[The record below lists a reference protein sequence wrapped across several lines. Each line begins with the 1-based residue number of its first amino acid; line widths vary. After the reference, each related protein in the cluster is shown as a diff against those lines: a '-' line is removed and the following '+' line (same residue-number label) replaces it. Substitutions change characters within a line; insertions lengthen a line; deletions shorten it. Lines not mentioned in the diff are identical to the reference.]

1 MPAAEPNK
9 ALRLAVPIIVALFGV
24 LVVVGVFMAS
34 QPSPRPAPEEQTA
47 EQTAEPAAPDRDPDA
62 VAAVPEREPPATE
75 PGAPDPVE
83 LDAGEITPGPAPRVT
98 EASPSDP
105 EEDAAPEAPIAEL
118 RGLRARPQP
127 VAPDLPNLG
136 SDDPDSDFPL
146 LLAFTQEGAGVE
158 AIVLPNYAETLGSDE
173 RYAIQERT
181 TLITPGGQSFT
192 VAALAARGVRINGE
206 FVDLFGS
213 PDAPLWRPTA
223 PGAFEAI
230 IEDADGE
237 PVARA
242 VRRFVINPDSY
253 DISIEQRL
261 ENLTAR
267 PLDYQWIQYG
277 PVDLPEDEASYLRDP
292 RRVWFGHLLP
302 VETDP
307 SRQIVARTDIRSRQS
322 VIDKP
327 LTESGLLWPPPS
339 AAPGAQELVFASL
352 SNRYFA
358 FAVHPQIPEDALAS
372 SQPIDKR
379 FESAAQ
385 VYRIL
390 LRGAPAPNLPPTTRL
405 VLELHSTT
413 RTLEPGSTDDLSL
426 AAYAGPL
433 SRQTLGAE
441 PIYEALGLN
450 DLIVYNIGGPC
461 AFCTFQPLA
470 RGLLWFLSI
479 FHDYIVFDWAL
490 AIMVL
495 VVFVRGVLHPIT
507 KKSQIRMQRFGKQMQ
522 AIAPKQKKLQEKY
535 KDDPKKL
542 QQEMARLMRE
552 EGVDFTGALG
562 CLPMFLQT
570 PIWIAL
576 YAMLYYAF
584 DLRHEAAYFGVFQQI
599 SGGGW
604 TFLADLSAPDRFID
618 FGRSIITLPLLGE
631 ISALNILPLVLG
643 VVFFIQQKYLTP
655 PPSASLSPEQQTQ
668 QKIMKVVFVVMFPLF
683 MYQAPSGLTIYFI
696 TNSTLGILE
705 SRYIRAHIESLPEPE
720 PRKPRPKKTGPT
732 GPKKPR
738 KRVLNEN
745 ATGFKER
752 RKKR

>member
-9 ALRLAVPIIVALFGV
+9 ALRLAVPIVVALLGV
-24 LVVVGVFMAS
+24 LVVIGVFMAS
-34 QPSPRPAPEEQTA
+34 QPSPRPQAQAEEQPTEQIEEATEEPAEAEPETIAAAPEAQPEIPETA
-47 EQTAEPAAPDRDPDA
+47 EVDA
-62 VAAVPEREPPATE
+62 S
-75 PGAPDPVE
+75 
-83 LDAGEITPGPAPRVT
+83 EIAPGPAPRET
-98 EASPSDP
+98 EAVEPAEP
-105 EEDAAPEAPIAEL
+105 DAEPDASAAEL
-118 RGLRARPQP
+118 TDLRARPQP
-127 VAPDLPNLG
+127 VAEELPTLG
-136 SDDPDSDFPL
+136 SADPDSDFPL

-158 AIVLPNYAETLGSDE
+158 AIVLSSYAETLGADE

-181 TLITPGGQSFT
+181 TLTTPGGQAFT

-206 FVDLFGS
+206 FIDLFGS
-213 PDAPLWRPTA
+213 PEAPVWRPTG

-230 IEDADGE
+230 IETAEGE
-237 PVARA
+237 PIARA
-242 VRRFVINPDSY
+242 TRRFAIDAESY
-253 DISIEQRL
+253 DISIDQRL
-261 ENLTAR
+261 ENLSGG
-267 PLDYQWIQYG
+267 PLEYQWIQYG

-292 RRVWFGHLLP
+292 RRVWFGRLLS
-302 VETDP
+302 TQDDP
-307 SRQIVARTDIRSRQS
+307 SRQIVERTDIRSRQS
-322 VIDKP
+322 VIDAE
-327 LTESGLLWPPPS
+327 TRLLWPPP
-339 AAPGAQELVFASL
+339 AAPPGAEELVFASL

-358 FAVHPQIPEDALAS
+358 FAVHPRIPEAALAS
-372 SQPIDKR
+372 GGPIDKR
-379 FESAAQ
+379 FESAEQ

-390 LRGAPAPNLPPTTRL
+390 LQGAPAPNLPPTTRL
-405 VLELHSTT
+405 VLELHSPT
-413 RTLEPGSTDDLSL
+413 RTLEAGATDDLSL

-433 SRQTLGAE
+433 SRKTLGAE
-441 PIYEALGLN
+441 PIYESLGL
-450 DLIVYNIGGPC
+450 DELIVYNIGGPC

-599 SGGGW
+599 TGGDW
-604 TFLADLSAPDRFID
+604 NFLADLSAPDRFID
-618 FGRSIITLPLLGE
+618 FGQSIITLPLLGE
-631 ISALNILPLVLG
+631 ISSLNILPLILG

-705 SRYIRAHIESLPEPE
+705 SRYIRAHIENLPEPE
-720 PRKPRPKKTGPT
+720 PKKPRPRKTGP
-732 GPKKPR
+732 GAPQKPR
-738 KRVLNEN
+738 KRVLNEK